1 MKMKKKYINLL
12 FPILITI
19 LHLVNCSII
28 VAQNTTLDLSGIWQF
43 QIDRND
49 VGVKEQ
55 WFSKKLA
62 DKITLP
68 GSMNENRKGDDVTLH
83 TQWTA
88 SIYDSSFFY
97 NPRLEKYRD
106 PDNLKLPFW
115 LTPVKYYV
123 GVAWY
128 QKEVTIPVNWKGKRI
143 VLFLERPHI
152 ETRVWANNEE
162 IGMQNSLCVPHVYDL
177 TSYLKP
183 GKNTLSVRVDNRIKD
198 IDVGKDSHSIT
209 DQTQGNWNG
218 IVGRI
223 ELQATPKS
231 YIDDIQVFPDVKNK
245 KALVKLLLRGNSSGI
260 LTLEANSFNSDTPH
274 SVVPVTR
281 NYKIDKDSLRLDVE
295 LPMGED
301 MQTWDEFHPTL
312 YQLKITMKS
321 GKNETDVKV
330 THFGMRDFTIKETYF
345 YVNDKKIVLRG
356 TVENCVFPLTG
367 YPAMDVESWERIFR
381 ICRNFGLNHMRF
393 HSYCPP
399 KAAFVAADLVG
410 FYLQPEGPTWP
421 NHGSSLG
428 DGRPVDKY
436 LEEEAKRIVKD
447 YGNHPSFCMF
457 AIGNEPRGRWV
468 PWVSRFVDY
477 WKTTDPRRVYTG
489 ASVGNSWAWQPKSQF
504 HVKAGARGLTW
515 DRRPE
520 TNSDYLA
527 NIDTVKQPY
536 VAHEMGQWCVFPD
549 FTEIRKYTG
558 VMKARNLELF
568 QEDLFDRGMGT
579 LAPDFLRASG
589 KLQALCYKHEIEKM
603 LRTPKY
609 AGFQLL
615 SLNDYPGQGTA
626 LVGVLNAFWEE
637 KGYITAKEFRRFCA
651 PTVLLSRMDKFVFK
665 NSETF
670 KARVE
675 VAHFGEYPLKNMK
688 TVWKIKDPYGK
699 IISQGSLSEK
709 DITIGNCQ
717 SLGEVSFLL
726 RDLTKAQ
733 KLNFEVKFQGT
744 DISNNWDFWVYPETL
759 PKVDT
764 SSVYICTQIDS
775 TARVV
780 LEKGGSVL
788 LQLAGKVTQGSDVIQ
803 YMTPVF
809 WNTSW
814 FKMRPPHT
822 VGTLIN
828 DFHPIFKDF
837 PTDFYTGLQWWELVH
852 KAQVM
857 ELTDFPKSFQPIIQ
871 PIDTWFINRKL
882 GMLFEAKVGNGKI
895 VVCSAD
901 IQNNPEERPVARQL
915 RYSILKYMNSH
926 LFHPENEID
935 LSLIENLYSKQGE
948 RLKVTNKDA
957 PDELK
962 KDVK

>member
-1 MKMKKKYINLL
+1 MNKNPIFSLFFLL
-12 FPILITI
+12 SLAFFFDIY
-19 LHLVNCSII
+19 SMG
-28 VAQNTTLDLSGIWQF
+28 VAQTTDMDLSGIWQF

-49 VGVKEQ
+49 IGIKER
-55 WFSKKLA
+55 WFSKKL
-62 DKITLP
+62 DDNIFLP
-68 GSMNENRKGDDVTLH
+68 GSMNENRKGDDITLH
-83 TQWTA
+83 TPWTA

-97 NPRLEKYRD
+97 NPRLAKYRT

-128 QKEVTIPVNWKGKRI
+128 QKEVILPREWAGKRI
-143 VLFLERPHI
+143 ILFMERPHI
-152 ETRVWANNEE
+152 ETRLWVNNRE
-162 IGMQNSLCVPHVYDL
+162 IGIQNSLCVPHVYNL
-177 TSYLKP
+177 TSYLHL
-183 GKNTLSVRVDNRIKD
+183 GKNTLSLRIDNRIKD

-218 IVGRI
+218 VVGKI
-223 ELQATPKS
+223 ALQTTPIS
-231 YIDDIQVFPDVKNK
+231 YIDDVQVFPDISHR
-245 KALVKLLLRGNSSGI
+245 KAVVKLLLKGNSSGTV
-260 LTLEANSFNSDTPH
+260 TLEANSYNSDIFHHVP
-274 SVVPVTR
+274 PVTQSYR
-281 NYKIDKDSLRLDVE
+281 VNQDSLQMNIT
-295 LPMGED
+295 LPMGEK

-312 YQLKITMKS
+312 YRLKIILQSDK
-321 GKNETDVKV
+321 KNEYIKEVS
-330 THFGMRDFTIKETYF
+330 FGMREFSIKDTYF
-345 YVNDKKIVLRG
+345 YVNGRKIVLRG

-367 YPAMDVESWERIFR
+367 YPSMDVGSWERIFR
-381 ICRNFGLNHMRF
+381 ICRSFGLNHMRF

-399 KAAFVAADLVG
+399 EAAFTAADLVG
-410 FYLQPEGPTWP
+410 FYLQPEGPSWP

-428 DGRPVDKY
+428 DGKPVDKY
-436 LEEEAKRIVKD
+436 LEEEAHRIMKW

-477 WKTTDPRRVYTG
+477 WKMADPRRVYTG
-489 ASVGNSWAWQPKSQF
+489 ASVGNGWAWQPKSQY
-504 HVKAGARGLTW
+504 HVKAGARGLSW
-515 DRRPE
+515 DKRPE
-520 TNSDYLA
+520 TNSDYFA

-536 VAHEMGQWCVFPD
+536 IAHEMGQWCVFPD

-579 LAPDFLRASG
+579 MAPDFLRASG

-603 LRTPKY
+603 LRTPHY

-637 KGYITAKEFRRFCA
+637 KGYITAEEFRHFCA
-651 PTVLLSRMDKFVFK
+651 PTVLLSRMDKFVFT
-665 NSETF
+665 NDETF
-670 KARVE
+670 KARIE
-675 VAHFGEYPLKNMK
+675 VAHFGEYPLQNMK
-688 TVWKIKDPYGK
+688 TIWKIKNAYGK
-699 IISQGSLSEK
+699 IIAHGSLSEK
-709 DITIGNCQ
+709 EIAIGNGQ
-717 SLGEVSFLL
+717 SLGEVSFPLQSI
-726 RDLTKAQ
+726 TKAQ
-733 KLNFEVKFQGT
+733 KLNLEVSFPGT
-744 DISNNWDFWVYPETL
+744 DISNNWDFWVYPAML
-759 PKVDT
+759 PPLDS
-764 SSVYICTQIDS
+764 SSVYLCDQIDNRAH
-775 TARVV
+775 TI
-780 LEKGGSVL
+780 LDEGGSVL
-788 LQLAGKVTQGSDVIQ
+788 LLLAGKVTQGSDVIQ

-828 DFHPIFKDF
+828 DFHPIFRDF
-837 PTDFYTGLQWWELVH
+837 PTDFYTGLQWWELIH

-857 ELTDFPKSFQPIIQ
+857 ELTDFPKSFQPIVQ

-882 GMLFEAKVGNGKI
+882 GMLFEAKVGKGKI

-901 IQNNPEERPVARQL
+901 IQHNLEKRPVARQL
-915 RYSILKYMNSH
+915 RYSILKYMQSH
-926 LFHPENEID
+926 LFQPENEID
-935 LSLIENLYSKQGE
+935 LSLVENLSIKQGE
-948 RLKVTNKDA
+948 RVIIENKDA

-962 KDVK
+962 RNSK

>member
-1 MKMKKKYINLL
+1 M
-12 FPILITI
+12 
-19 LHLVNCSII
+19 I
-28 VAQNTTLDLSGIWQF
+28 VAQTTGMDLSGIWRF

-49 VGVKEQ
+49 VGVQEK
-55 WFSKKLA
+55 WFSKQLNDHIA
-62 DKITLP
+62 LP

-106 PDNLKLPFW
+106 PNNLKLPFW

-128 QKEVTIPVNWKGKRI
+128 QKEVIIPSDWKGKRI
-143 VLFLERPHI
+143 ILFLERPHI
-152 ETRVWANNEE
+152 ETRVWANNKE
-162 IGMQNSLCVPHVYDL
+162 IGTQNSLSVPHIYDL

-223 ELQATPKS
+223 ELQSTPKS
-231 YIDDIQVFPDVKNK
+231 YIDDIQVFPNVKNK

-260 LTLEANSFNSDTPH
+260 LTLEANSFNSDTLH
-274 SVVPVTR
+274 SVVPVIR

-295 LPMGED
+295 LPMGEE

-312 YQLKITMKS
+312 YRLKITMKS
-321 GKNETDVKV
+321 GKNETDVKE
-330 THFGMRDFTIKETYF
+330 TYFGMRDFTIKETYF
-345 YVNDKKIVLRG
+345 YVNDRKIVLRG

-367 YPAMDVESWERIFR
+367 YPSMDVESWERIFR

-399 KAAFVAADLVG
+399 QAAFTAADLVG

-436 LEEEAKRIVKD
+436 LEEEEAKRIVKD

-477 WKTTDPRRVYTG
+477 WKSADPRRVYTG

-504 HVKAGARGLTW
+504 HVKAGARGLAW

-637 KGYITAKEFRRFCA
+637 KGYITAEEFRQFCA

-665 NSETF
+665 NNETF

-675 VAHFGEYPLKNMK
+675 VAHFGEHPLKNMK
-688 TVWKIKDPYGK
+688 AIWRIKDPYGK
-699 IISQGSLSEK
+699 IISKGSLSEK

-717 SLGEVSFLL
+717 SLGEVSFPLHSL
-726 RDLTKAQ
+726 AKAQ

-744 DISNNWDFWVYPETL
+744 DITNNWDFWVYPETL
-759 PKVDT
+759 PEVDT
-764 SSVYICTQIDS
+764 SSIYICTQIDNA
-775 TARVV
+775 ARSV
-780 LEKGGSVL
+780 LDKGGSVL
-788 LQLAGKVTQGSDVIQ
+788 LQLAGKVTQGSDVVQ

-828 DFHPIFKDF
+828 DFHPVFKYF
-837 PTDFYTGLQWWELVH
+837 PTDFYTGLQWWELIH

-857 ELTDFPKSFQPIIQ
+857 ELTDFPKSFQPIVQ

-882 GMLFEAKVGNGKI
+882 GMLFESKAGNGKI

-901 IQNNPEERPVARQL
+901 IQNNLEERPVARQL

-926 LFHPENEID
+926 LFHPENDID
-935 LSLIENLYSKQGE
+935 LSLIENLYTKQGE
-948 RLKVTNKDA
+948 RLEVTTQDA

-962 KDVK
+962 KNVK

>member
-1 MKMKKKYINLL
+1 MNRKHLRTLFILL
-12 FPILITI
+12 SLTFLP
-19 LHLVNCSII
+19 NYSMI
-28 VAQNTTLDLSGIWQF
+28 VAQTTGMDLSGIWRF

-49 VGVKEQ
+49 VGVQEK
-55 WFSKKLA
+55 WFSKQLNDHIA
-62 DKITLP
+62 LP

-106 PDNLKLPFW
+106 PNNLKLPFW

-128 QKEVTIPVNWKGKRI
+128 QKEVIIPSDWKGKRI
-143 VLFLERPHI
+143 ILFLERPHI
-152 ETRVWANNEE
+152 ETRVWANNKE
-162 IGMQNSLCVPHVYDL
+162 IGTQNSLSVPHIYDL

-223 ELQATPKS
+223 ELQSTPKS
-231 YIDDIQVFPDVKNK
+231 YIDDIQVFPNVKNK

-260 LTLEANSFNSDTPH
+260 LTLEANSFNSDTLH
-274 SVVPVTR
+274 SVVPVIR

-295 LPMGED
+295 LPMGEE

-312 YQLKITMKS
+312 YRLKITMKS
-321 GKNETDVKV
+321 GKNETDVKE
-330 THFGMRDFTIKETYF
+330 TYFGMRDFTIKETYF
-345 YVNDKKIVLRG
+345 YVNDRKIVLRG

-367 YPAMDVESWERIFR
+367 YPSMDVESWERIFR

-399 KAAFVAADLVG
+399 QAAFTAADLVG

-436 LEEEAKRIVKD
+436 LEEEEAKRIVKD

-477 WKTTDPRRVYTG
+477 WKSADPRRVYTG

-504 HVKAGARGLTW
+504 HVKAGARGLAW

-637 KGYITAKEFRRFCA
+637 KGYITAEEFRQFCA

-665 NSETF
+665 NNETF

-675 VAHFGEYPLKNMK
+675 VAHFGEHPLKNMK
-688 TVWKIKDPYGK
+688 AIWRIKDPYGK
-699 IISQGSLSEK
+699 IISKGSLSEK

-717 SLGEVSFLL
+717 SLGEVSFPLHSL
-726 RDLTKAQ
+726 AKAQ

-744 DISNNWDFWVYPETL
+744 DITNNWDFWVYPETL
-759 PKVDT
+759 PEVDT
-764 SSVYICTQIDS
+764 SSIYICTQIDNA
-775 TARVV
+775 ARSV
-780 LEKGGSVL
+780 LDKGGSVL
-788 LQLAGKVTQGSDVIQ
+788 LQLAGKVTQGSDVVQ

-828 DFHPIFKDF
+828 DFHPVFKYF
-837 PTDFYTGLQWWELVH
+837 PTDFYTGLQWWELIH

-857 ELTDFPKSFQPIIQ
+857 ELTDFPKSFQPIVQ

-882 GMLFEAKVGNGKI
+882 GMLFESKAGNGKI
-895 VVCSAD
+895 MVCSAD
-901 IQNNPEERPVARQL
+901 IQNNLEERPVARQL

-926 LFHPENEID
+926 LFHPENDID
-935 LSLIENLYSKQGE
+935 LSLIENLYTKQGE
-948 RLKVTNKDA
+948 RLEVTTQDA

-962 KDVK
+962 KNVK